1 MAIMSQKLG
10 ITMLLYILVIFL
22 QKARSQ
28 PSTNLSQPTT
38 NMDLTNKHLRVAV
51 SYWKPFLMWDCPGGT
66 NYEWE
71 EDCPGNRTYDGVMW
85 DFLLFM
91 KRAKN
96 VTFTLVHEP
105 EYIWGYCS
113 EVNNCSGMVGMVNKN
128 EVDFGLGKLNETK
141 VLISRNHEMKICTEI

>member
-1 MAIMSQKLG
+1 
-10 ITMLLYILVIFL
+10 MLLYILVIFL
-22 QKARSQ
+22 QKAKSQ
-28 PSTNLSQPTT
+28 PPTNVSRRPTST
-38 NMDLTNKHLRVAV
+38 MDLTNKHLKVAV

-71 EDCPGNRTYDGVMW
+71 EDCPGNRTYAGVMW
-85 DFLLFM
+85 DFLLFV
-91 KRAKN
+91 KQARN

-128 EVDFGLGKLNETK
+128 EVDFGLGK
-141 VLISRNHEMKICTEI
+141 

>member
-1 MAIMSQKLG
+1 
-10 ITMLLYILVIFL
+10 MLLYILVIFL
-22 QKARSQ
+22 QKAKSQ
-28 PSTNLSQPTT
+28 PPTNLSRPTT
-38 NMDLTNKHLRVAV
+38 TIMDLTNKHLRVAV
-51 SYWKPFLMWDCPGGT
+51 SYWKPFLMWNCPGST
-66 NYEWE
+66 NYEWD

-91 KRAKN
+91 KRARN

-128 EVDFGLGKLNETK
+128 EVDFGLGKLNESK
-141 VLISRNHEMKICTEI
+141 L